1 MRSIHWCA
9 LSQRELLTDR
19 PLSRRIGYIAAAAF
33 GTFVCGGLPLFA
45 VAAEADATSCQKLA
59 WPYLNKACSRD
70 AANTSSTR
78 KIRVIATDR
87 NAPATIVAP
96 TANLGEEDTP
106 PRPAIKSVSAP
117 PPAPDATDQQSSPVA
132 TKTPD
137 EPPQPPP
144 SKPASVQPPSLSS
157 LGHDRERNSVRTITV
172 SSGAAAAPRNDTIV
186 VRVYHL
192 ASGRRITQY
201 SNIPQ
206 TAPRRGGQPAR
217 VYVVPTEDAAQA
229 FAYAPR

>member
-1 MRSIHWCA
+1 MRSTRWFA
-9 LSQRELLTDR
+9 LSQRESVNR
-19 PLSRRIGYIAAAAF
+19 PLSRRIDYIAAAAF

-59 WPYLNKACSRD
+59 WPYVNKACSHD
-70 AANTSSTR
+70 GAKGASTR
-78 KIRVIATDR
+78 KIRVISTDR

-96 TANLGEEDTP
+96 TPSLKEDTP

-117 PPAPDATDQQSSPVA
+117 PPAPDATPQQASPA
-132 TKTPD
+132 STKTPD
-137 EPPQPPP
+137 EPSQPPP
-144 SKPASVQPPSLSS
+144 SERASVQPPSPSAA
-157 LGHDRERNSVRTITV
+157 GRDRERSSVRTITV
-172 SSGAAAAPRNDTIV
+172 SSGAVAPPRNDTVV

-192 ASGRRITQY
+192 ANGRRITQY

-206 TAPRRGGQPAR
+206 AAPGRAGPRAR
-217 VYVVPTEDAAQA
+217 VYMVPAEDAAQA